1 MTSSA
6 QMQPSASPEPAG
18 DEDRERGAAIDT
30 LRARVRGTTI
40 NEQTLLATDFLNHFN
55 EIVMTLEMLPDMP
68 ELLEEA
74 KAWQPKTYQD
84 HFRDSVFTE
93 KDLAIE
99 AYRHAPA
106 RYRRALETTIVQISR
121 LIGIAV
127 KRVEAQLA
135 ANETDAARVD
145 ILTACRL
152 LQALMEHASAIING
166 SESTM
171 DQAEIDAFLET

>member
-1 MTSSA
+1 MTSSTE
-6 QMQPSASPEPAG
+6 MQPSCSPEPAG
-18 DEDRERGAAIDT
+18 GKNQKHETAGDA
-30 LRARVRGTTI
+30 LRARVRGTNI
-40 NEQTLLATDFLNHFN
+40 NGQTLLATDFLNHFN

-84 HFRDSVFTE
+84 HFRGSVFTE

-106 RYRRALETTIVQISR
+106 KYRRALETTIVQISR

-127 KRVEAQLA
+127 KRAETQLA
-135 ANETDAARVD
+135 ANEIDAARTD

-152 LQALMEHASAIING
+152 LQALMDHASAIING
-166 SESTM
+166 SLSTM
-171 DQAEIDAFLET
+171 DQSEIDVLLET